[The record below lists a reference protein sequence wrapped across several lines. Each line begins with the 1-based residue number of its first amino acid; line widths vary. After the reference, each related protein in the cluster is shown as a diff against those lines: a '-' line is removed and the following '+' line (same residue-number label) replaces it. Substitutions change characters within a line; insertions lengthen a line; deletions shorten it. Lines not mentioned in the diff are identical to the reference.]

1 VEKLL
6 RLVDAPVGERLRGK
20 EVAAHAVRITGGDG
34 YSAYFMLPEID
45 SSFTDRKI
53 IVAYS
58 RDGRP
63 IEGRGRSAGDRGT
76 AREAACAL
84 GSRRRGDRGDRPP
97 AEVTRSCT
105 RAVASLRVGE
115 DCAVTIAR
123 KRRRP

>member
-6 RLVDAPVGERLRGK
+6 RLVDAPMGERLRGK

-63 IEGRGRSAGDRGT
+63 IEGRGRSAGDRGA

-84 GSRRRGDRGDRPP
+84 GSRRRGDRGDRGDRPP
-97 AEVTRSCT
+97 ADVTRSCMC
-105 RAVASLRVGE
+105 AAASRSMKT
-115 DCAVTIAR
+115 A
-123 KRRRP
+123 